1 MRISKISLALVLLA
15 PIALISTASAQR
27 SGQSVAIQHGTVIE
41 ARSVD
46 LEAEAGRG
54 AMMGGLAGY
63 AMSSGRSSSRRA
75 RNAILGTAIGAGVS
89 SAAGSGRQGMQYTV
103 DTGSGKV
110 VIVSDQSQIAVGD
123 CVAVENAGTGAAN
136 IRRASSALCES
147 PEALTAATEQNL
159 QEEAADC
166 VAAKDAVLAADTDE
180 GVAAAIRAARIA
192 CDS

>member
-1 MRISKISLALVLLA
+1 MRISKIYFATILLA
-15 PIALISTASAQR
+15 PIALSTTASAQR
-27 SGQSVAIQHGTVIE
+27 SGQSVAIQHGTVVD

-46 LEAEAGRG
+46 LQAEAGRG

-89 SAAGSGRQGMQYTV
+89 SAAGSGSQGMQYTV

-123 CVAVENAGTGAAN
+123 CVAVENAGTGSAN
-136 IRRASSALCES
+136 IRRASPALCES
-147 PEALTAATEQNL
+147 PEVTAATEQNL

-180 GVAAAIRAARIA
+180 DVAAAIRAARIA

>member
-1 MRISKISLALVLLA
+1 MRISKICFAAILLA
-15 PIALISTASAQR
+15 PIALSTTASAQR
-27 SGQSVAIQHGTVIE
+27 SGQSVAIQHGTVVD

-46 LEAEAGRG
+46 LQAEAGRG

-89 SAAGSGRQGMQYTV
+89 SAAGSGNQGMQYTV

-123 CVAVENAGTGAAN
+123 CVAVENAGTGSAN
-136 IRRASSALCES
+136 IRRASPALCES
-147 PEALTAATEQNL
+147 PEVTAATEQNL

-180 GVAAAIRAARIA
+180 DVAAAIRAARIA